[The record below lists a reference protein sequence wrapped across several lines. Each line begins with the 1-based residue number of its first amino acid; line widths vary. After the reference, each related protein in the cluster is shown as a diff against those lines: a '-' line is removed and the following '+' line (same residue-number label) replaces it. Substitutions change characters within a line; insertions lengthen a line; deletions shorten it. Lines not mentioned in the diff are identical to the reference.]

1 MKPSGADAMQA
12 LSALAAKQAIAQNLA
27 VHSRGIDRADA
38 DLIASAY
45 HADAQVDYGFFNG
58 PAAELAQIL
67 GAAQKGQPI
76 TLHRPSNL
84 WIKLDGSDQARS
96 EAYVI
101 AYTET
106 AADTGDGRMQR
117 LIFGRYLD
125 RHRYRDGAW
134 RLSHRTYVLD
144 ANLNWPGCY
153 IPPAPAADFSRFQPT
168 GGQGGGDPGNAL
180 LALARAS
187 FRSSTQQEAR
197 MAPAQD
203 QSQAA
208 LIDDVLS
215 KQALHELLMA
225 YCRGVDRTDA
235 DLLRSTFHP
244 DAQVITGVFN
254 GGAMEFVDFIVAL
267 VRDQLKYV
275 FHSVANEWFEI
286 RGDDALGESYAIA
299 LATVDGPDGPVDV
312 LTGGRYIDRF
322 ARRDGAWKIAS
333 RSFVCDWTISQSS
346 SVQMN
351 DGMYAALSLHGK
363 NSMEDP
369 VYAHWR

>member
-1 MKPSGADAMQA
+1 MSQLSADSIEA
-12 LSALAAKQAIAQNLA
+12 LRALAAKQAIAQNLA

-45 HADAQVDYGFFNG
+45 HADATVDYGFFDG

-84 WIKLDGSDQARS
+84 WIKLDGADQARS
-96 EAYVI
+96 EAYII

-106 AADTGDGRMQR
+106 AADQGDGRMQR

-125 RHRYRDGAW
+125 RHQYRDGAW
-134 RLSHRTYVLD
+134 RLSHRRYVLD
-144 ANLNWPGCY
+144 ANLNWPGCFV
-153 IPPAPAADFSRFQPT
+153 PPAPAADFSRFQPT
-168 GGQGGGDPGNAL
+168 GGHGGSDPGNAL

-187 FRSSTQQEAR
+187 FRSSPQQEAR
-197 MAPAQD
+197 MTPAQD
-203 QSQAA
+203 PSQAA
-208 LIDDVLS
+208 LIDDILS

-244 DAQVITGVFN
+244 DAEVITGVFN
-254 GGAMEFVDFIVAL
+254 GAAMEFVDFIVAL

-299 LATVDGPDGPVDV
+299 LSSVDGPDGPIDV
-312 LTGGRYIDRF
+312 LTGGRYVDRF
-322 ARRDGAWKIAS
+322 ARRDGVWKIAS
-333 RSFVCDWTISQSS
+333 RSFVCDWTISHPS
-346 SVQMN
+346 SVQMD

-363 NSMEDP
+363 NSMDDP